1 MNGVWKRFFAVPK
14 ERCIHVHVSF
24 DTLFFLN
31 VHACA
36 GQRIL
41 VCVLFKEFL
50 PKVIYDSSSV
60 LCPMECGSE
69 WFQDFTGSK

>member
-1 MNGVWKRFFAVPK
+1 MESGN
-14 ERCIHVHVSF
+14 VSLPCQEKDAF
-24 DTLFFLN
+24 MFMFP
-31 VHACA
+31 CA
-36 GQRIL
+36 GQCIL